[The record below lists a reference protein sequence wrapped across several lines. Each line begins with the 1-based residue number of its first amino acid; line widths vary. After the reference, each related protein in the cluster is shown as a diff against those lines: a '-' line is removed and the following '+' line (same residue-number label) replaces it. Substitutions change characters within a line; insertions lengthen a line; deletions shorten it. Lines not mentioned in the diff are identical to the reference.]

1 MSKDIALLGDGSSH
15 GGVLISTN
23 QDNTLDVGG
32 TPVCVDQCLHSCP
45 IPGHGVT
52 AVSAATSKSFQNSKL
67 IITQGAVA
75 GCGAVISP
83 PGRGVQV
90 E

>member
-1 MSKDIALLGDGSSH
+1 MKIALLGDSSNH

-23 QDNTLDVGG
+23 QDNKFKVEGIS
-32 TPVCVDQCLHSCP
+32 VCANGCRHSCP

-52 AVSAATSKSFQNSKL
+52 TVTAVTVKSYVNDKL
-67 IITQGAVA
+67 IITENAVA
-75 GCGAVISP
+75 GCGAKITP
-83 PGRGVQV
+83 PDRNVNV